1 MTITVIPRTT
11 ESMTL
16 AEYIAYVSA
25 NVDLTDR
32 ACILESAEQLAALA
46 NNRSFLVEYL
56 NDELRELAVF
66 QTDNQYSSQTI
77 TLGGGAGFAVRAN
90 MWVPPGNTR
99 AGDDWESD
107 LFAYERPHDHN
118 FSFLTVG
125 YFGSGYRTSIYE
137 YEHEAIVG
145 YPGERVELQFLE
157 KTELTRGKVMFYR
170 ASKDIHS
177 QEHPDDF
184 SVSLNLMI
192 STPEVTSNSQ
202 FWFDLERGTIRDFVQ
217 QNPSSGRMMM
227 CHLARYF
234 GDPETASLLE
244 QITEQHAFARVRLSA
259 YESLASIETSSA
271 GAVWSRAAGDRH
283 PLVRHTA
290 RRVLESGS
298 DTVNTAALTRK
309 SASP

>member
-1 MTITVIPRTT
+1 MTITIVPQTS

-16 AEYIAYVSA
+16 AEYIAHVSA

-32 ACILESAEQLAALA
+32 SSILASAEQLAALA

-56 NDELRELAVF
+56 NDELRDIAAF
-66 QTDNQYSSQTI
+66 QADNQYSSQTI
-77 TLGGGAGFAVRAN
+77 TLGGGPGFAVRAN

-125 YFGSGYRTSIYE
+125 YLGSGYRTSIYE

-157 KTELTRGKVMFYR
+157 RTELTRGKVMFYR

-177 QEHPDDF
+177 QEHPDEF

-202 FWFDLERGTIRDFVQ
+202 FWFDLERGSIRDFVQ

-227 CHLARYF
+227 CHIARYF
-234 GDPETASLLE
+234 GDAGTASLLE
-244 QITEQHAFARVRLSA
+244 QIAVKHAFARVRLSA
-259 YESLASIETSSA
+259 FESLAALEKSGAE
-271 GAVWSRAAGDRH
+271 AVWSRAAADRH
-283 PLVRHTA
+283 PLVRHVA
-290 RRVLESGS
+290 RRVLEQ
-298 DTVNTAALTRK
+298 
-309 SASP
+309 